1 MTFIYLFLAMGLA
14 VGLYH
19 PAWAWRV
26 LAQVGAAAALG
37 MMAWSIWLAN
47 GDGTF
52 AARAADDVRPL
63 LLNIMAVIAVLA
75 VLLLLALLP
84 VQWRRYAEPVP
95 DWNQRQ
101 KWGQIARILHWT
113 SAVLMLAALP
123 MGLFVTVLR
132 PSPERT
138 DFLAAHIG
146 IGVAVF
152 FLLLLRWAAQR
163 ASPGPASP
171 NGAAGLNKLALY
183 LALATL
189 PVSGLFLAGTTGWSV
204 LGLHLPEALPMP
216 PARALHIWLSGLF
229 AAAFAAHAGAVL
241 WHHFALRDRQLIR
254 RMLR

>member
-1 MTFIYLFLAMGLA
+1 MTFIYLFLALGLA
-14 VGLYH
+14 VGLNH
-19 PAWAWRV
+19 PSRLWRTM
-26 LAQVGAAAALG
+26 AQLTAAAALG

-52 AARAADDVRPL
+52 AARAADDLRPV
-63 LLNIMAVIAVLA
+63 LLNAMAVVAVL
-75 VLLLLALLP
+75 VTLLLLALVP
-84 VQWRRYAEPVP
+84 AQWRRRTEPVP

-123 MGLFVTVLR
+123 MGLFVAVLKA
-132 PSPERT
+132 SPERT
-138 DFLAAHIG
+138 GFLSVHIG
-146 IGVAVF
+146 IGVALF
-152 FLLLLRWAAQR
+152 FLLLLRWATQR

-171 NGAAGLNKLALY
+171 NGAAKFNKLALY

-189 PVSGLFLAGTTGWSV
+189 PVSGLLLAGATGWSV